1 MQASLLSATFLSG
14 SAATTTTDGL
24 TGAGTTAGNANGQ
37 PNGLF
42 DSLLPQQQAVA
53 SSGTVPA
60 TPKPQSPA
68 SQAALASD
76 DMAQTGPD
84 GAVLAAEPVDAAT
97 IAPTN
102 TQLPTE
108 PVLAPQNAQLQPSSS
123 PAPSIQDQAAR
134 AEAMLKAASE
144 AGRNGGQPVIPDA
157 ALATASETA
166 APAKA
171 NPGTVNVGTTAP
183 VPAFSAP
190 PATVTTI
197 AAGQANTP
205 ASGGLTPPPQT
216 SVPQANPAQT
226 SPVLPAGVS
235 NTVSAPVTAA
245 DANPATS
252 AAAQP
257 AMTLDASALVQT
269 ARANGQV
276 AQVETARADSL
287 AGRFN
292 QRAEWLS
299 SRVSA
304 DGNNGAAIAATLNA
318 GGQTSTNVSVAPN
331 TALPAS
337 PLGDTSV
344 ALQPGKQPTMGVMTG
359 DTGGAEMT
367 TAVKM
372 AVSKPVTAIAPTG
385 VAPPQA
391 PAASVMPQATPDMAV
406 AAATPPGTATPST
419 LPTGSQSSP
428 AGTNMMAPATPVL
441 DPLQSPEPASTDLGM
456 GKPQTDTVGAKA
468 ALKPDATAN
477 VAKSVAFTSEPVQPR
492 PAGQPV
498 PGATLTAPAEMS
510 PAQAQPGMTAEA
522 AAPAVV
528 PATLQQAPASAPG
541 VQLKQKNAKVAA
553 TGAGATANTGAK
565 PNSASAAAA
574 TSAADSA
581 TLTAASTTSTA
592 TKPVA
597 QAPMPADTLP
607 PPTLPLD
614 GGSGLRAEPDLT
626 LNRMDARPTG
636 LERST
641 TPDGARFTPQ
651 TATNL
656 AAQIQR
662 RFVNGARV
670 FDIRLD
676 PAELGRVDVRLE
688 LSPDQRVQAILTIER
703 PETLAEMQRNAREL
717 ERALAEAGLDVGD
730 DGLEFQLGGDTHWED
745 AEDQLDED
753 MIPVFQESEYLDLAE
768 AAVEPQ
774 AEREAYGFRLA
785 GGRDRLDMR
794 I

>member
-37 PNGLF
+37 PSGLF

-60 TPKPQSPA
+60 TLKSQSTAPQT
-68 SQAALASD
+68 ALASD
-76 DMAQTGPD
+76 NMAQAGPD
-84 GAVLAAEPVDAAT
+84 GAVLAAEPVDAAA
-97 IAPTN
+97 IAPAN

-108 PVLAPQNAQLQPSSS
+108 PVLSPDSAQLQPTTS
-123 PAPSIQDQAAR
+123 PAPSILDQAAR
-134 AEAMLKAASE
+134 AEAMLKATSE
-144 AGRNGGQPVIPDA
+144 AGRNGGQPVIPAA

-166 APAKA
+166 DPASA
-171 NPGTVNVGTTAP
+171 NPGTVNAGTTAS

-190 PATVTTI
+190 PATVTT
-197 AAGQANTP
+197 AVAGQANNP
-205 ASGGLTPPPQT
+205 APGGLTPPPQT
-216 SVPQANPAQT
+216 SAPQANPAQT

-235 NTVSAPVTAA
+235 STVSVPVTAA
-245 DANPATS
+245 DANPVTS

-257 AMTLDASALVQT
+257 ATTLDTSALEQT

-276 AQVETARADSL
+276 AQVETARADAF

-299 SRVSA
+299 SRFSA
-304 DGNNGAAIAATLNA
+304 DGNNGAALAAALNA
-318 GGQTSTNVSVAPN
+318 GGQPSSNAAVTPN

-337 PLGDTSV
+337 PLGDASV
-344 ALQPGKQPTMGVMTG
+344 APQPGKQPTMGVMTG
-359 DTGGAEMT
+359 DTGGAEVT
-367 TAVKM
+367 SAVKM
-372 AVSKPVTAIAPTG
+372 AVSKPGTATAPTG
-385 VAPPQA
+385 LATPQA
-391 PAASVMPQATPDMAV
+391 VTASVMPPATPDMA
-406 AAATPPGTATPST
+406 AASATPPGTATPST
-419 LPTGSQSSP
+419 LPTELQSSP
-428 AGTNMMAPATPVL
+428 AGTNMMAPATPAL
-441 DPLQSPEPASTDLGM
+441 DPLQSAEPASPDLGM
-456 GKPQTDTVGAKA
+456 GKPQTDATGAKA
-468 ALKPDATAN
+468 GLKRDATAN
-477 VAKSVAFTSEPVQPR
+477 AAKGVAFTPEPVQPR
-492 PAGQPV
+492 PASQPV

-510 PAQAQPGMTAEA
+510 LAQAQPGMTAEA
-522 AAPAVV
+522 AAPAIA
-528 PATLQQAPASAPG
+528 PATPQQSPASAPG
-541 VQLKQKNAKVAA
+541 VQLKQKNAKAAA

-565 PNSASAAAA
+565 PASASAAAA
-574 TSAADSA
+574 TSAGDSA
-581 TLTAASTTSTA
+581 TLTAASTASTA
-592 TKPVA
+592 TKPVT

-607 PPTLPLD
+607 PPTGPLD

-768 AAVEPQ
+768 TAVEPQ

>member
-37 PNGLF
+37 PSGLF

-53 SSGTVPA
+53 SGGTVPA
-60 TPKPQSPA
+60 TPKSQSTAPQT
-68 SQAALASD
+68 ALGSD
-76 DMAQTGPD
+76 DMSQAGPD
-84 GAVLAAEPVDAAT
+84 GAVLAAEPVDAAA
-97 IAPTN
+97 IAPAN

-108 PVLAPQNAQLQPSSS
+108 PVLSPDTAQTQPSPS
-123 PAPSIQDQAAR
+123 PAPSILDQAAR

-144 AGRNGGQPVIPDA
+144 AGRNAGQPVIPAA

-166 APAKA
+166 
-171 NPGTVNVGTTAP
+171 
-183 VPAFSAP
+183 S
-190 PATVTTI
+190 
-197 AAGQANTP
+197 P

-216 SVPQANPAQT
+216 SAPQATPAQT

-245 DANPATS
+245 DANPVTS

-257 AMTLDASALVQT
+257 ATTLDTSALEQT

-276 AQVETARADSL
+276 AQVENARADAL

-299 SRVSA
+299 SRFSA
-304 DGNNGAAIAATLNA
+304 DGNNGAALAAALNA
-318 GGQTSTNVSVAPN
+318 GSQTSTNGSVPPN
-331 TALPAS
+331 TALPAA
-337 PLGDTSV
+337 PLGDASV
-344 ALQPGKQPTMGVMTG
+344 ALQPTMGVMTG
-359 DTGGAEMT
+359 DTGGAEVT
-367 TAVKM
+367 SAVKM
-372 AVSKPVTAIAPTG
+372 AVSKPVTATAPT
-385 VAPPQA
+385 
-391 PAASVMPQATPDMAV
+391 ASVMPPATPDLAT
-406 AAATPPGTATPST
+406 ASATPPGTATPST
-419 LPTGSQSSP
+419 LPTGSQASP
-428 AGTNMMAPATPVL
+428 AGTNMMAPATPAL
-441 DPLQSPEPASTDLGM
+441 DPLQSAEPASADPGM
-456 GKPQTDTVGAKA
+456 SKPQTDTVGAKA
-468 ALKPDATAN
+468 GLKPDAAAA
-477 VAKSVAFTSEPVQPR
+477 VAKGVAFAPEPVQPR
-492 PAGQPV
+492 PASQPV
-498 PGATLTAPAEMS
+498 PGATLTAPAEVS

-522 AAPAVV
+522 AAPVV
-528 PATLQQAPASAPG
+528 TPATPQQAPASAPG
-541 VQLKQKNAKVAA
+541 VQLKQKNAKAAA
-553 TGAGATANTGAK
+553 TGAGASANTGAK
-565 PNSASAAAA
+565 PASASAAAA
-574 TSAADSA
+574 TSAGDSA
-581 TLTAASTTSTA
+581 TLTAASTASTA
-592 TKPVA
+592 TKPVT
-597 QAPMPADTLP
+597 QAAMPADTLP

-768 AAVEPQ
+768 TAVEPQ